1 MCCLHSGKERR
12 QQQWLA
18 GLTGRFGVGC
28 ERGGG
33 GSEAACR
40 AAKRTAA
47 SEPWWDQFSMR
58 SQQQSGFGK
67 EGGKQSFLT
76 RGLRGTRHV
85 MRLSAALSRVVE
97 HGGGKHMEY
106 MILRRPVTLRIP

>member
-1 MCCLHSGKERR
+1 M
-12 QQQWLA
+12 
-18 GLTGRFGVGC
+18 TGRCGVGC

-67 EGGKQSFLT
+67 EGGPDNLKLCYLT
-76 RGLRGTRHV
+76 LNLLDSWLLSL
-85 MRLSAALSRVVE
+85 MRPTTMARMAVPTSSSSGSARALSSAATTS
-97 HGGGKHMEY
+97 KW
-106 MILRRPVTLRIP
+106 PFWPAA